1 MENPGTTSSLIVV
14 KPTFLRLKLIYS
26 AFVLVIFLASIFL
39 ALVMLDNGISFFM
52 QNQSAADLLIGTAF
66 ILVGVMAVGGSLVIL
81 LPALNQ
87 LWLAIKLERHGQLVE
102 GTVVEKYLDKDKE
115 GKRFGFVACVFNG
128 NYLLEQNVVTDVYE
142 QLKEGDHIEVRY
154 LPQNPLI
161 ARLDVT
167 RA

>member
-14 KPTFLRLKLIYS
+14 KPTFLRLKLLYS

-39 ALVMLDNGISFFM
+39 ALIMLDNGISFFM
-52 QNQSAADLLIGTAF
+52 QKQSTVDLLIGSAF

-87 LWLAIKLERHGQLVE
+87 LWLAIKLERRGQLVE

-142 QLKEGDHIEVRY
+142 HLKEGEKIAIRCLSE
-154 LPQNPLI
+154 NPLV
-161 ARLDVT
+161 ARLENA